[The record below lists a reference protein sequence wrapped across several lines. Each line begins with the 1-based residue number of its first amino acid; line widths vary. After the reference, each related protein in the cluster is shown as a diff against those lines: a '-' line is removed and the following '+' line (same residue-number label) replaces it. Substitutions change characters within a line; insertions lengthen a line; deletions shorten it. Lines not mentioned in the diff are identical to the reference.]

1 MARKSTRGAQGS
13 GSIRKRP
20 DGRWEARYTSG
31 DNPQTG
37 KQVQHSIYGKTQ
49 KEVREKLRS
58 ITAKIDKGV
67 YTEPIR
73 ITLGEWLDTW
83 LKEYTGNMKP
93 HTKKSYEA
101 TAKTTSSQY

>member
-1 MARKSTRGAQGS
+1 MRNIQRGS
-13 GSIRKRP
+13 CWRP
-20 DGRWEARYTSG
+20 
-31 DNPQTG
+31 
-37 KQVQHSIYGKTQ
+37 
-49 KEVREKLRS
+49 
-58 ITAKIDKGV
+58 AKIDKGV